1 MAKFIF
7 YNLICWIGRE
17 FLCLCCYLFFIV
29 PNLSPWFRQQCSCE
43 LSMCLLLYKYIENIN
58 NCSIMNIQRER
69 TRKKHQ
75 TNIIWYKNRLAL
87 QVRANDETRNYIPF
101 KHKVCMSIFLY
112 FSIQTNLNIYIHGSC
127 DFEKW

>member
-1 MAKFIF
+1 MWQNLYSTTLFVELDGNFCVFAAIF
-7 YNLICWIGRE
+7 
-17 FLCLCCYLFFIV
+17 FLLFQTYRHGFK
-29 PNLSPWFRQQCSCE
+29 QCSYE

-112 FSIQTNLNIYIHGSC
+112 FSIQTDLNIYIHGSC
-127 DFEKW
+127 DFEK